1 MDKEN
6 KGLTISVIMRAE
18 SANYGEG
25 FGNITVLKKMSRGD
39 HHQYTYISRQA
50 LRYSLV
56 NQLQWDDTPVKKQGA
71 VVQFA
76 PDSTI
81 KDYPEIDLFGYMKTK
96 GKKQD
101 GDNGSASTR
110 PAVARLSNAIA
121 LEPFNGD
128 MDYLNNMGLANRLVG
143 KNSNVIAQSEIH
155 DSYYAYTLSID
166 LDRVGIDGDITIP
179 ETKKAERIRTLL
191 EGIQFLYRDIKGRRE
206 NLAPLFVI
214 GGIYERKNPYF
225 EHRVQVKN
233 NAVVVDTLKEMI
245 DSCDDTK
252 NNTCCGIVSEIFANS
267 DTIKSE
273 LNATTVAA
281 FFEDLKQKVSDYY
294 G

>member
-1 MDKEN
+1 MNKKN
-6 KGLTISVIMRAE
+6 KKGLTISVIMRVE

-56 NQLQWDDTPVKKQGA
+56 NQLQWDDTPVEDQG

-76 PDSTI
+76 TDSTI
-81 KDYPEIDLFGYMKTK
+81 EKYPEIDLFGYMKTK
-96 GKKQD
+96 GKNQD

-128 MDYLNNMGLANRLVG
+128 MDYLNNMGLAKRADLP
-143 KNSNVIAQSEIH
+143 NVIAQSEIH

-166 LDRVGIDGDITIP
+166 LDRVGIDGNITIP
-179 ETKKAERIRTLL
+179 DTEKAERIRTLL

-225 EHRVQVKN
+225 EHRVQMKN

-252 NNTCCGIVSEIFANS
+252 NNTCCGVVSEIFANS

>member
-1 MDKEN
+1 MTK

-39 HHQYTYISRQA
+39 HNQYTYISRQA

-56 NQLQWDDTPVKKQGA
+56 NQLRWDETPVEDQG

-76 PDSTI
+76 SAATI
-81 KDYPEIDLFGYMKTK
+81 DKYPEIDLFGYMKTK
-96 GKKQD
+96 GKSKD
-101 GDNGSASTR
+101 GDNGSALTR
-110 PAVARLSNAIA
+110 PAVARISNAIA

-128 MDYLNNMGLANRLVG
+128 MDYLNNMGLARRADLP
-143 KNSNVIAQSEIH
+143 NVIAQSEIH
-155 DSYYAYTLSID
+155 ASYYAYTLSID
-166 LDRVGIDGDITIP
+166 LDRVGIDGTITIP
-179 ETKKAERIRTLL
+179 NAERAKRVCFLL
-191 EGIQFLYRDIKGRRE
+191 DGIQFLYRDIKGRRE
-206 NLAPLFVI
+206 NLAPLFVL
-214 GGIYERKNPYF
+214 GGVYERKNPYF

-233 NAVVVDTLKEMI
+233 NAVIINTLKEVI

-252 NNTCCGIVSEIFANS
+252 TNTLCGVVSEIFANS
-267 DTIKSE
+267 DVIKSE
-273 LNATTVAA
+273 LNAKTIAA
-281 FFEDLKQKVSDYY
+281 FFNDLKQQVSDYY